1 MNSDEMMLIITHGEW
16 FNPETNNVCTFSW
29 SDSDQSINIEYLS
42 GDKAGR
48 KKSHQLVKIYQS
60 QEALQN
66 CTVLRY
72 QSNLFTTEFKL
83 CSEEGPLSVVSNVFG
98 KMELIRR

>member
-1 MNSDEMMLIITHGEW
+1 MMIIITDGTW
-16 FNPETNNVCTFSW
+16 FNPETKDICTFRW
-29 SDSDQSINIEYLS
+29 SDSDQSINIEYLN

-48 KKSHQLVKIYQS
+48 KKSHQLVKLYQS
-60 QEALQN
+60 HESLKN

-83 CSEEGPLSVVSNVFG
+83 CTEKGPLSVTSNVFG
-98 KMELIRR
+98 KMDLVRK